1 MQLKRRQDANKT
13 FGDSDTR
20 VRAEDIGASLSSE
33 DRCLSRRSELVARV
47 TCASLPSDRGRRL
60 SRATAALCLCFS
72 WKEGGGARR
81 FLVTSYRTISP
92 HGQRTVAEGCFE
104 LYFSFLLFALISK
117 LALYPPCIP
126 KRTIDQGK

>member
-1 MQLKRRQDANKT
+1 MPLVLRKTTNNPQSRFSAPVTQEWRQDWHRILLVAH
-13 FGDSDTR
+13 SCYR
-20 VRAEDIGASLSSE
+20 S
-33 DRCLSRRSELVARV
+33 LSRRSPAPLCHLTEPPVASNS
-47 TCASLPSDRGRRL
+47 CALSLFL
-60 SRATAALCLCFS
+60 
-72 WKEGGGARR
+72 EGGGQ
-81 FLVTSYRTISP
+81 VTSYRTISP